1 MPAVVHPTIS
11 KRVSIAVST
20 ALRGA
25 EGGVVTARI
34 LPSGR
39 GKIASILVSDS
50 REDVRIEIDADGR
63 ESVVLP

>member
-11 KRVSIAVST
+11 ERVSIAVST

-34 LPSGR
+34 LPPGR
-39 GKIASILVSDS
+39 GRIASILVSDS
-50 REDVRIEIDADGR
+50 RKGARIEIDADGR

>member
-1 MPAVVHPTIS
+1 MPAVLHPTIS
-11 KRVSIAVST
+11 ERVSVAVST

-34 LPSGR
+34 LPPGR

-50 REDVRIEIDADGR
+50 REDLRIELDAAGR

>member
-11 KRVSIAVST
+11 GRVSIAVST

-34 LPSGR
+34 LPPGR

-50 REDVRIEIDADGR
+50 REDLQIELDADGR